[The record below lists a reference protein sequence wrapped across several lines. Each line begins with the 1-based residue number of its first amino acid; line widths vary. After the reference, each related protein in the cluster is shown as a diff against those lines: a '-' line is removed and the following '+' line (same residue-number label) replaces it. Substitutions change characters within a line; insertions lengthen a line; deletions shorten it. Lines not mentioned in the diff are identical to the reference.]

1 MKQIKSP
8 TEKFRRSDGFT
19 LIELLVVIAIIAI
32 LAAMLLPALARAKTR
47 AQQVRCLSN
56 VKQMT
61 LTIQMYTGDYGGMLV
76 PDIEQ
81 DVAFDT
87 ANTGSWIINLINFY
101 GKATNLFICPV
112 TTQPAIAGA
121 GNTISGDVITPWVS
135 VLPRGGTRAYLGSY
149 GYNGWG
155 FSDGPS
161 ARVGDGHGMT
171 LPNGS
176 SGDSGY
182 FVKDSN
188 VKNPSQTPI
197 FYDQTWT
204 DAWPI
209 ETSPADADLH
219 GVVGQGRYPTGGANS
234 MKRITKARHGTGG
247 GAKASS
253 SVAGLSISKLPG
265 SIEMGFIDGHA
276 EKVQLRTLWNYYWHA
291 KWNPALIPPGLTAQ

>member
-1 MKQIKSP
+1 MKKP
-8 TEKFRRSDGFT
+8 LTLRGFT

-32 LAAMLLPALARAKTR
+32 LAAMLLPALAKAKTR

-61 LTIQMYTGDYGGMLV
+61 LTINLYSTDYNGFLV

-81 DVAFDT
+81 DVAFNT
-87 ANTGSWIINLINFY
+87 ANTGSWIINLLNFY
-101 GKATNLFICPV
+101 GKATNLFLCPV
-112 TTQPAIAGA
+112 TTQPAVATGV
-121 GNTISGDVITPWVS
+121 NTIAGDVITPWVS
-135 VLPRGGTRAYLGSY
+135 VLPRNGTKAYIGSY

-161 ARVGDGHGMT
+161 SKVGDGHGMT
-171 LPNGS
+171 LPDGNP
-176 SGDSGY
+176 GDAGY

-188 VKNPSQTPI
+188 VKHTAQTPI

-219 GVVGQGRYPTGGANS
+219 GRVPNLPSGGANS
-234 MKRITKARHGTGG
+234 MKRITKARHGAGG
-247 GAKASS
+247 GGKAPGNVSGMP
-253 SVAGLSISKLPG
+253 VGQLPG
-265 SIEMGFIDGHA
+265 SIEMGFVDGHA
-276 EKVQLRTLWNYYWHA
+276 ENVTLRSLWNLYWHA
-291 KWNPALIPPGLTAQ
+291 RWNPALVPGGLTAQ

>member
-1 MKQIKSP
+1 MKNVSVSTPAKSS
-8 TEKFRRSDGFT
+8 RLYGFT

-32 LAAMLLPALARAKTR
+32 LAAMLLPALAKAKAK
-47 AQQVRCLSN
+47 AQQARCLNN

-61 LTIQMYTGDYGGMLV
+61 LTITMYTSDYSGYLV

-112 TTQPAIAGA
+112 TTQPAVATG
-121 GNTISGDVITPWVS
+121 GNTIAGDVLTPWIS
-135 VLPRGGTRAYLGSY
+135 VLPRNGTRAYLGSY

-155 FSDGPS
+155 FSDGIS
-161 ARVGDGHGMT
+161 ANVGDAKSMT
-171 LPNGS
+171 LPDGTA
-176 SGDSGY
+176 GPTGY
-182 FVKDSN
+182 FVKDTG
-188 VKNPSQTPI
+188 VKRPSLTPI

-209 ETSPADADLH
+209 ETSPADANLH
-219 GVVGQGRYPTGGANS
+219 GTVGTIPAGTGNS
-234 MKRITKARHGTGG
+234 MKRITKSRHGSNG
-247 GAKASS
+247 GAKAPT
-253 SVAGLSISKLPG
+253 SVAGLPVSQLPG

-276 EKVQLRTLWNYYWHA
+276 ENMPLRGLWSLYWHG
-291 KWNPALIPPGLTAQ
+291 KWNPALVPGGLTAQ

>member
-1 MKQIKSP
+1 MKHIKSP

-81 DVAFDT
+81 DVAFDK

-112 TTQPAIAGA
+112 TSQPAIATG
-121 GNTISGDVITPWVS
+121 GNTIAGDVVTPWVS

-161 ARVGDGHGMT
+161 AQVGDGHGMT

-176 SGDSGY
+176 AGDTGY

-219 GVVGQGRYPTGGANS
+219 GKVGTIPSGGGNS

-247 GAKASS
+247 GAKAGN
-253 SVAGLSISKLPG
+253 VAGLPISSLPG

-276 EKVQLRTLWNYYWHA
+276 ENVQLRTLWNYYWHA
-291 KWNPALIPPGLTAQ
+291 KWNPALIPGGLTAQ